1 MNTNLKSKSRTTLSC
16 VLTIFCLGLATSAK
30 AAELYWDAN
39 GDATAAVGGT
49 GNWTGGSTWR
59 PTSSTGTPLQSWA
72 DGSSAN
78 FPAASTITLNGS
90 VAVTGITNVTGLCQ
104 IIGSGGNTIDF
115 GAGGSFVTSGGSGT
129 AGMRSSALLKG
140 NVTLVPKSGSFAN
153 TPAIWI
159 KANNTLLT
167 NTTIAAGVALA
178 NVVVDDAGALGTASS
193 SVLITNGSA
202 LMLGALTAEIIGS
215 TAGANVGASYNAF
228 TNTIGGGYIRS
239 RVGSNTLNGPI
250 TITAAGSG
258 FITRAAAG
266 VSLTL
271 ASTATLE
278 LNANTLNLNVD
289 STGDGVFVNSVISGT
304 GGLQTV
310 GPATVTSG
318 ANGTGT
324 TRLNAANTFS
334 GTARTAPN
342 LGTLA
347 LGNVN
352 ALQNAS
358 LDTGASS
365 GSQAVT
371 FIVAGYNTY
380 NLGAL
385 TGSDDLAV
393 GGNTLSVGTKAGDTT
408 FSAIISGSGGKL
420 TKVGAD
426 KLTLGATNTYDGL
439 TTISSGTLALGA
451 SGLLAAGSSV
461 SIASGA
467 TFDVS
472 ALATYTHGASAA
484 LTATGTAST
493 PAVIFGGTTVDL
505 ITRPVTLNS
514 TPDSFSGD
522 ANSPALNIS
531 QGALTIGGAITVV
544 NNGASPLGA
553 GSYVLISQASGTITG
568 TPTLSGTVGGLGLV
582 GGTSA
587 IITNTGTSIDL
598 VVQAATPTTTTVT
611 RVAGTGST
619 TTYGDTLQFKV
630 SVVSALATG
639 TVELR
644 DGGPAGTLI
653 GSGTLVGGTN
663 VVTPADSALTIGA
676 HANIVAL
683 YLGDVNFASSV
694 STALST
700 QTVTNKPLTV
710 SGATADSKYFDT
722 TTTATLSGGTLNGV
736 ESGDTVTLNPSG
748 TFASASPGTGIA
760 VTSTSTLGGASA
772 TNYVLTQPTGLAAD
786 IYATAIWTGTAGDTF
801 WNTGGNWLTNVVPNG
816 ANIIADFTTLD
827 ITTDQIVNLN
837 SARTVGHLT
846 FGDTDTN
853 TAAGW
858 TLANNS
864 SAGNILT
871 LAGTTP
877 TVSVAPLGPAKIA
890 TISAVVT
897 GTNGLT
903 KSGAGTLALT
913 GANTYSGGTTISNG
927 TLRFNADAALGA
939 ASSANNI
946 TLNGGALASSA
957 ANFAI
962 SSARSMTIG
971 AGGGTLAHP
980 NSGILS
986 YGGIIGGPGVL
997 TLNTTGTSGSG
1008 ISLTSGQSTN
1018 TGGVIFTGS
1027 SANFAYM
1034 SASSTGNPGSLVSGP
1049 FGTGTVTFNGPGTRS
1064 TTGGDTTNGNALI
1077 FASDV
1082 TFPTLASEKTLTL
1095 TGPVTLSSN
1104 RTLTVNVGTTVPG
1117 KSVTITN
1124 VISDGGNNYG
1134 LTKAG
1139 TGLLVLSGPNTY
1151 GGDTTVNAGTFE
1163 LGQAY
1168 LAAAST
1174 VTVDSSAILQLDFS
1188 VTNTVASLILG
1199 GVTNGP
1205 GVYDSIN
1212 SAPYITGTGSLKVP
1226 VAGGPASTNA
1236 DLISLVLS
1244 PAGTLSPTFASNV
1257 LTYAASEAF
1266 ANTPTVTVVN
1276 ADLTATNQLIYN
1288 GATNALAS
1296 GVPSSPLS
1304 LTLGVN
1310 NPVVVRV
1317 TAQDGLTVQTYT
1329 VNVTRQPNLT
1339 PVTLTNTVSG
1349 STLTLSWPADHLGY
1363 SLQVQT
1369 NSRSLGLK
1377 TNWVVLPGSASV
1389 TTTNLPIDKANP
1401 TVFYRLVYP

>member
-1 MNTNLKSKSRTTLSC
+1 MKNNP
-16 VLTIFCLGLATSAK
+16 LTINSRLRRLGVVLAAMVLLGVPTGAQ
-30 AAELYWDAN
+30 AADLFWDAN
-39 GDATAAVGGT
+39 GDTTTAVGGT

-59 PTSSTGTPLQSWA
+59 PTSSTGTPLQTWA

-90 VAVTGITNVTGLCQ
+90 VAVAGVTNVTGLCQ
-104 IIGSGGNTIDF
+104 IIGSGVNTIDF
-115 GAGGSFVTSGGSGT
+115 GAGGSFVTSGGSAT
-129 AGMRSSALLKG
+129 AGMRSSALFKG
-140 NVTLVPKSGSFAN
+140 NVTLIPKSGSFAN
-153 TPAIWI
+153 TAAIWI

-178 NVVVDDAGALGTASS
+178 NVVVDNAGALGTTNS
-193 SVLITNGSA
+193 SVLITNGSV

-258 FITRAAAG
+258 FITRGAAG
-266 VSLTL
+266 VALTL

-289 STGDGVFVNSVISGT
+289 STGDGVFVNSVISGI

-310 GPATVTSG
+310 GTATVTSG
-318 ANGTGT
+318 ANGQGT

-334 GTARTAPN
+334 GTALTAPN

-352 ALQNAS
+352 ALQNAT
-358 LDTGASS
+358 LDTGSAS

-371 FIVAGYNTY
+371 FIVAGNNTY

-385 TGSDDLAV
+385 TGSDDLAI
-393 GGNTLSVGTKAGDTT
+393 GGNTISVGTKAGDTI
-408 FSAIISGSGGKL
+408 FSAIISGSSGKL
-420 TKVGAD
+420 TKVGAN
-426 KLTLGATNTYDGL
+426 KLTLGAANSYDGL

-451 SGLLAAGSSV
+451 SGSLAAGSSV

-484 LTATGTAST
+484 LTATGTNNV

-505 ITRPVTLNS
+505 GSRPVTLNY
-514 TPDSFSGD
+514 TPDAFTGD
-522 ANSPALNIS
+522 ADSPALNIS
-531 QGALTIGGAITVV
+531 QGALTIGGAITVA

-553 GSYVLISQASGTITG
+553 GSYVLISQASGSIAG
-568 TPTLSGTVGGLGLV
+568 TPTLSGSVGGQGLA

-598 VVQAATPTTTTVT
+598 LVQGAAPTTTTVT

-619 TTYGDTLQFKV
+619 TTYGDTLSFKV

-663 VVTPADSALTIGA
+663 TITPADNALTIGA

-710 SGATADSKYFDT
+710 SGATAASKYFDT
-722 TTTATLSGGTLNGV
+722 TTAAILSGGTLNGV
-736 ESGDTVTLNPSG
+736 ESGDTVTLNQTG

-801 WNTGGNWLTNVVPNG
+801 WNTGGNWLTNVAPNG
-816 ANIIADFTTLD
+816 ANIIADLSTLD
-827 ITTDQIVNLN
+827 LTANQVVNLD
-837 SARTVGHLT
+837 SARTIGTLL

-853 TAAGW
+853 SAASW

-864 SAGNILT
+864 TPANILT
-871 LAGTTP
+871 LAGTAP
-877 TVSVAPLGPAKIA
+877 KVTVNTLAPGAKV
-890 TISAVVT
+890 TISAVVA
-897 GTNGLT
+897 GTSGLT
-903 KSGAGTLALT
+903 KNGAGTLALT
-913 GANTYSGGTTISNG
+913 GANTYSGGTVVSNG
-927 TLRFNADAALGA
+927 TITFSADAALGV
-939 ASSANNI
+939 ASSANNLN
-946 TLNGGALASSA
+946 LNGGKLASAASSLTLSA
-957 ANFAI
+957 A
-962 SSARSMTIG
+962 RSLTIG
-971 AGGGTLAHP
+971 TAGGTLAHP
-980 NSGILS
+980 SNGILS
-986 YGGIIGGPGVL
+986 YGGIIGGPGLL
-997 TLNTTGTSGSG
+997 TLNVTAGGGTG
-1008 ISLTSGQSTN
+1008 IALSGQSTN
-1018 TGGVIFTGS
+1018 TGGASFTGS
-1027 SANFAYM
+1027 SASFVFM
-1034 SASSTGNPGSLVSGP
+1034 SASSTGDPGSLVSGP
-1049 FGTGTVTFNGPGTRS
+1049 FGTGTFTFNGPGTRS

-1077 FASDV
+1077 FAADV
-1082 TFPTLASEKTLTL
+1082 TFPTLANEKTLML
-1095 TGPVTLSSN
+1095 SGPATLSSN
-1104 RTLTVNVGTTVPG
+1104 RTLTVNVGATVAG
-1117 KSVTITN
+1117 RSVTITN
-1124 VISDGGNNYG
+1124 VISDGGNNYS

-1151 GGDTTVNAGTFE
+1151 GGNTTVTGGTLK
-1163 LGQAY
+1163 LGLPY

-1174 VTVDSSAILQLDFS
+1174 VTVDSTAILQLDFS

-1205 GVYDSIN
+1205 GVYDSTTG
-1212 SAPYITGTGSLKVP
+1212 APYITGTGSLQIVTSAP
-1226 VAGGPASTNA
+1226 P
-1236 DLISLVLS
+1236 
-1244 PAGTLSPTFASNV
+1244 TL
-1257 LTYAASEAF
+1257 
-1266 ANTPTVTVVN
+1266 
-1276 ADLTATNQLIYN
+1276 
-1288 GATNALAS
+1288 
-1296 GVPSSPLS
+1296 
-1304 LTLGVN
+1304 
-1310 NPVVVRV
+1310 
-1317 TAQDGLTVQTYT
+1317 
-1329 VNVTRQPNLT
+1329 NVTNLGGGQ
-1339 PVTLTNTVSG
+1339 LQF
-1349 STLTLSWPADHLGY
+1349 SWTGGGI
-1363 SLQVQT
+1363 LQAQT
-1369 NSRSLGLK
+1369 NSLSVGLG
-1377 TNWVVLPGSASV
+1377 TNWVDYPGASPV
-1389 TTTNLPIDKANP
+1389 TITINPANGSG
-1401 TVFYRLVYP
+1401 FYRVKQ